1 MRTAL
6 PLLLLLLALE
16 VINQD
21 AESSESTAKP
31 NVILVMTDDQ
41 GYGDLGCHGNPILKT
56 PNLDPLHRESI
67 RFTDFHVSPFCTPTR
82 AALDDRARS
91 RAHRRL
97 SHQFRSHDA
106 AHG

>member
-31 NVILVMTDDQ
+31 NVIIVMTDDQ
-41 GYGDLGCHGNPILKT
+41 GYGDLGCNGNPIL
-56 PNLDPLHRESI
+56 
-67 RFTDFHVSPFCTPTR
+67 
-82 AALDDRARS
+82 
-91 RAHRRL
+91 
-97 SHQFRSHDA
+97 
-106 AHG
+106 